1 FYMAKVRTLGMYN
14 SGRNQLTSDLLDALA
29 KGNVREKNAAQYGQ
43 ALQAM
48 EASKYDEARKALQPL
63 LAADPNNPWY
73 LDLSTD
79 IDLGQKKPADAINRL
94 KGAKDVR
101 TNPVLQLNL
110 ANAYLQ
116 GGQPGEAATILN
128 RYTFNNKDDQNGWD
142 LLAQAEAQLGNRDQ
156 ELAARA
162 EGFALVGRL
171 DQAISALSSASSQV
185 KLGSLQQARY
195 DARIDQLRGLQQR
208 FKPYE
213 KM

>member
-1 FYMAKVRTLGMYN
+1 MAKVRTLGMYN
-14 SGRNQLTSDLLDALA
+14 SGRNQLTIDLLDALA

-171 DQAISALSSASSQV
+171 DQAISTLSSASAQV

>member
-1 FYMAKVRTLGMYN
+1 MAKVRTLGMYN
-14 SGRNQLTSDLLDALA
+14 SGRNQLISDLLDTLA

-79 IDLGQKKPADAINRL
+79 IDLGQKKTADAINRL

-171 DQAISALSSASSQV
+171 DQAISTLSSASAQV